1 MFSWV
6 ETRASVTAA
15 PWTLGPAPHTIRFP
29 ITSHGLTRLKRLVWF
44 IPLLLVVYL
53 VAWPVDI
60 RPVAWN
66 PPEAPSLEEGIYA
79 KDDGLRGV
87 QRIADGTV
95 AGPEAIAFDAD
106 GRLYSGLEDGRVVSM
121 RSDGGD
127 CRVLANTGGRPG
139 GLQVQSD
146 GSVIVA
152 DLAKGLLRIGA
163 DGKVDAL
170 VTTVDGIPV
179 GMADDLA
186 LDSRARVFF
195 SDATWKFGYAKYPLD
210 ALEHG
215 GRGRL
220 ILHDPEQQASATVMA
235 PLEFANG
242 VAIGPDE
249 QFVLVGETTAY
260 RIKRYWLKGER
271 AGQSDVFAENL
282 PGFPDNI
289 TFNGRDRYWVALYA
303 PRDATFDALGPIPFL
318 REVIARLPLSWIPQ
332 GPRQAFVLGLDLEG
346 KVVEQYRYRAKD
358 AFGPVTSAR
367 EHDGVLYL
375 GSLSDTA
382 IGRISLDDLRGG
394 RTAEA
399 PPAPIKGNCANEGDT

>member
-1 MFSWV
+1 M
-6 ETRASVTAA
+6 
-15 PWTLGPAPHTIRFP
+15 
-29 ITSHGLTRLKRLVWF
+29 KRLFWF
-44 IPLLLVVYL
+44 LPLLLVVYL

-79 KDDGLRGV
+79 KDDALRGV

-95 AGPEAIAFDAD
+95 MGPEAIAFDAD

-121 RSDGGD
+121 RRDGGD

-139 GLQVQSD
+139 GLQVRAD
-146 GSVIVA
+146 GSLIVA
-152 DLAKGLLRIGA
+152 DLVKGLLRIGT
-163 DGKVDAL
+163 DGKVEVL

-186 LDSRARVFF
+186 LDARGRVFF
-195 SDATWKFGYAKYPLD
+195 SDATWKFGFEKYRLD

-220 ILHDPEQQASATVMA
+220 MLHDTEQQASATVMG

-249 QFVLVGETTAY
+249 QFVLVSETTAY
-260 RIKRYWLKGER
+260 RIKRYWMKGER

-289 TFNGRDRYWVALYA
+289 TFNGRDRYWVALVT
-303 PRDATFDALGPIPFL
+303 PRDSTLDALGPIPFL
-318 REVIARLPLSWIPQ
+318 REVIARLPMSWIPQ
-332 GPRQAFVLGLDLEG
+332 GGRQGFVLGLDLAG
-346 KVVEQYRYRAKD
+346 KVVEQYRYGGKG

-375 GSLSDTA
+375 GSLTDTA
-382 IGRISLDDLRGG
+382 IGRISLDDLRAG
-394 RTAEA
+394 RTAVE
-399 PPAPIKGNCANEGDT
+399 PPAPIKGSCAKGTDT